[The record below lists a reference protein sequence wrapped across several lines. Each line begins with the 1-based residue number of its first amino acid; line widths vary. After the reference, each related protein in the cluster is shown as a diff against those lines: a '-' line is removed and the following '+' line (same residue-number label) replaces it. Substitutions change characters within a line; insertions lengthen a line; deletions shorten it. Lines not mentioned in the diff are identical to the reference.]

1 MSRNKRSSGGWYEKK
16 GWPREFADFCS
27 GTRLLRFTAGSCS
40 IKWTRDPPLPEEKT
54 QERPEEIK
62 MERSIGRQGPMMSPG
77 MGRRPGG
84 MPPRDSYQPHSYHPQ
99 QQQRPDHH
107 TPSRDRPSDQVNNI
121 QQQQQPSQFQH
132 SQHDELIRY
141 IHEAWNSIT
150 QDKSQAPP
158 VFYKSVPEPRLAGF
172 TPFDLEAWWGRRLV
186 HNISTHGHQ

>member
-1 MSRNKRSSGGWYEKK
+1 MARFPGRNQFRSISSRFPRFGAWTNIFPHSRKK
-16 GWPREFADFCS
+16 AAE
-27 GTRLLRFTAGSCS
+27 T
-40 IKWTRDPPLPEEKT
+40 
-54 QERPEEIK
+54 K

-84 MPPRDSYQPHSYHPQ
+84 MPPRDSYQPHSYHQ
-99 QQQRPDHH
+99 QQQQQSSSH
-107 TPSRDRPSDQVNNI
+107 QVNNI
-121 QQQQQPSQFQH
+121 QQQQQQQQQQPSQFQH

-172 TPFDLEAWWGRRLV
+172 TPFDLEGWWGRRLV

>member
-1 MSRNKRSSGGWYEKK
+1 MREITDFPEGTSLLRLRSISRRFLLPHSLVRGQNPLSRKKEKK
-16 GWPREFADFCS
+16 KEQ
-27 GTRLLRFTAGSCS
+27 T
-40 IKWTRDPPLPEEKT
+40 
-54 QERPEEIK
+54 K

-84 MPPRDSYQPHSYHPQ
+84 MPPRDSYQPHSYHQ
-99 QQQRPDHH
+99 QQQQQSSSH
-107 TPSRDRPSDQVNNI
+107 QVNNI
-121 QQQQQPSQFQH
+121 QQQQQQQQLLQQQPSQFQH

-172 TPFDLEAWWGRRLV
+172 TPFDLESLWGRRLG
-186 HNISTHGHQ
+186 ISTHGHQ

>member
-1 MSRNKRSSGGWYEKK
+1 MNLRIVVPEPGCFDLRQVLRVDKTPLSRKKR
-16 GWPREFADFCS
+16 R
-27 GTRLLRFTAGSCS
+27 TR
-40 IKWTRDPPLPEEKT
+40 
-54 QERPEEIK
+54 ERPEEIK

-84 MPPRDSYQPHSYHPQ
+84 MPPRDSYQPHSYHQ
-99 QQQRPDHH
+99 QQQQQQSSSH
-107 TPSRDRPSDQVNNI
+107 QVNNI
-121 QQQQQPSQFQH
+121 QQQQQQQQPSQFQH

-172 TPFDLEAWWGRRLV
+172 TPFDLEAWWGRRMV
-186 HNISTHGHQ
+186 HHISTHGHQ